1 MLRGEALARVHRLGQ
16 TRPVHV
22 LRYVASDTIER
33 ELVATEPAFTAAP
46 PLGRRSRH
54 RSLAAVLATGN
65 PIQRA
70 YAIEELLHN
79 ATHGP

>member
-1 MLRGEALARVHRLGQ
+1 MHRLGQ

-33 ELVATEPAFTAAP
+33 ELVATEPAFTAAF
-46 PLGRRSRH
+46 PLGGGRRDRH